1 MRKTIDEV
9 VFEALDWR
17 EVYVVEVIGPSAR
30 EQAPIKADPALVL
43 DLEFDDV
50 TLVCP
55 PPAHL
60 LEVLCEE
67 PRP

>member
-17 EVYVVEVIGPSAR
+17 EVYVVEVIGSSVLEP
-30 EQAPIKADPALVL
+30 APAKADPALVL
-43 DLEFDDV
+43 DLDFDDV

-67 PRP
+67 PQP